1 MWDDSN
7 DSFIELDEVID
18 GLFCSRFE
26 VSQAEDFLRG
36 VDGCLHEL
44 KHHRCEVLK
53 ALFDNYFP
61 CGFGKRRVGDE
72 DITACI
78 PAALCN
84 ELVAGLSPR
93 FSEADD
99 LFSWFCLQ

>member
-1 MWDDSN
+1 MWDNSN
-7 DSFIELDEVID
+7 HSFIKLYQGID
-18 GLFCSRFE
+18 RLFHTRFE
-26 VSQAEDFLRG
+26 VSKAEDFLRG

-44 KHHRCEVLK
+44 KHHRSEVLK
-53 ALFDNYFP
+53 ALFDNHFP

-72 DITACI
+72 DSTARI